1 MYKKVVDSYLVDG
14 ADFKIFPPFIIPRVI
29 EPLRDDYYIKTRTSF
44 LIMCDKNRTA
54 ADILDMFIVYIEGR
68 VGKNCKND
76 TFHTDAM
83 EWITFSKRS
92 LVSRFEG
99 MSSEHT
105 ITAAI
110 KLLVRK
116 GFLVLKRG
124 VSTGNTSYQQS
135 NKYKV
140 NVSAVREAHSNV
152 MGVLKIRG
160 YADRFGIT
168 LSEEE
173 SLQLNPFHCDI
184 TYSDSEIPP
193 NQYPKTGW
201 SETAP
206 VPSNGGG
213 AELLQGGANLLRGGA
228 ELLHDKNTYT
238 EVLKEEDSTDSS
250 ESYVNNSSYSYCS
263 GIQIDSGNQSILI
276 SERSTVA
283 VLETENILGSDSVQD
298 LDSLNCSSL
307 YAEQPNSKTNIKDLN
322 RTDSKT
328 EEEEK
333 TSSRLKEAPTELFF
347 NMDDVRTVVASYHKQ
362 VPLKGR
368 PKGDG
373 SINGLLSKY
382 GHKVESLLSDYPA
395 EKLEEALGAF
405 LQDEFWQKK
414 GYPLNGFISQIDRF
428 ADNGPRSDFKRS
440 KPVGYQKQETIE
452 PDPVSA
458 PISVSPEEREAKRLR
473 VRVQELRTVA
483 MRCKISEEDFDL
495 STASEVESSFGRALS
510 IFEEMHGY
518 QYPVT
523 TSPCKT

>member
-14 ADFKIFPPFIIPRVI
+14 ADFKIFPPFITPRVV

-110 KLLVRK
+110 KLLVSK
-116 GFLVLKRG
+116 GFLIVKRG

-140 NVSAVREAHSNV
+140 NVSVVREAHSKV
-152 MGVLKIRG
+152 MGVLKTRG

-184 TYSDSEIPP
+184 TYRDSEIPP
-193 NQYPKTGW
+193 NEHPQMGW

-228 ELLHDKNTYT
+228 ELLHDKNIYT
-238 EVLKEEDSTDSS
+238 EVLIEEDSTDSS
-250 ESYVNNSSYSYCS
+250 ESYVNNISSLYC
-263 GIQIDSGNQSILI
+263 SGNQSTVI
-276 SERSTVA
+276 SERATVG
-283 VLETENILGSDSVQD
+283 VLEVENVLESASVQD

-307 YAEQPNSKTNIKDLN
+307 YANNLDTKTNSTELY

-347 NMDDVRTVVASYHKQ
+347 NMDDVRTVVASYHRQ
-362 VPLKGR
+362 IPMKGR

-373 SINGLLSKY
+373 SVNGLLTKY
-382 GHKVESLLSDYPA
+382 GHKVESLLSDYPV

-428 ADNGPRSDFKRS
+428 ADNGPRSDFQRS
-440 KPVGYQKQETIE
+440 KPVGYQKPETIE

-458 PISVSPEEREAKRLR
+458 PISVSPEEREARRLR

-483 MRCKISEEDFDL
+483 MRCKMNEEDFDL
-495 STASEVESSFGRALS
+495 STASAVESSFGRALS